1 MENFRDLTIYPGGD
15 PQADEILRRHPPPI
29 PQPRLNLSILTPADK
44 RQVWAH
50 LKRHH
55 PELAALLKQ
64 PELQTLIHQFDATIQ
79 LPADKV
85 REALYGH
92 H

>member
-15 PQADEILRRHPPPI
+15 PIADEICRRNPPPQ
-29 PQPRLNLSILTPADK
+29 PQPRLNLSTLTPDDK
-44 RQVWAH
+44 RQVWEH
-50 LKRHH
+50 LKRRH

-64 PELQTLIHQFDATIQ
+64 PELQEMIRTFDATIQ
-79 LPADKV
+79 LPAEVV

-92 H
+92 D